1 MDNNKTM
8 SISEGR
14 KRIFEILEE
23 VQKPGV
29 HYTFTEK
36 GKSKGVLMSAE
47 EFDSLQE
54 TLEILSDPMIA
65 KKIELAEAEYQRGNY
80 VTWSE
85 FKKELHAKDRA
96 NIVADK
102 SSKKYRAG
110 KK

>member
-1 MDNNKTM
+1 MDKNKTM

-29 HYTFTEK
+29 HYTFTEN

-54 TLEILSDPMIA
+54 TLEILSDPAIA
-65 KKIELAEAEYQRGNY
+65 KKIELAEEEYRRGEY

-85 FKKELHAKDRA
+85 FKKGIRTKDKVG
-96 NIVADK
+96 IVADK
-102 SSKKYRAG
+102 GKKKYSTR